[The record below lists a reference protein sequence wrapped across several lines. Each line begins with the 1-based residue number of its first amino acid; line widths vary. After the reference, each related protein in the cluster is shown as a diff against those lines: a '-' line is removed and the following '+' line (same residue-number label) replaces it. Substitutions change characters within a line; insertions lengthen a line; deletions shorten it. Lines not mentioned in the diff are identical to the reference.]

1 LLEGK
6 NVTKSFGGLVAVKNV
21 NFYVKEGE
29 ILGLIGPN
37 GAGKTT
43 LFNLISGIY
52 HPDSGT
58 IKFKEEDI
66 TKLKPHEIC
75 QRGIGRTFQIVR
87 PFRGMTVL
95 NNVLIGSFFGSKSKN
110 MDKAKKQ
117 ALEALELVKLSDK
130 KDVNAEN
137 LTIAECRR
145 MEIARALATNP
156 SLLLLD
162 EVVAGLNPL
171 EVEEMMRMIQEIRR
185 RGITI
190 IMVEHVM
197 KAVMNVSDRI
207 IVMHHGE
214 KIAEGSPSE
223 VSKNEKVVKAYLG
236 ERRKTFA

>member
-1 LLEGK
+1 M
-6 NVTKSFGGLVAVKNV
+6 TKSFGGLVAVKNV